1 MNIVAGVGRELHAL
15 FEDFDAL
22 GIRNANAVYWNLTTG
37 ALYEEAVRRSEGL
50 IAHHA
55 RWLSGQATTRAVRL
69 TISSSSTTKRPIRS

>member
-1 MNIVAGVGRELHAL
+1 MNIVAGVGRELHTL

-50 IAHHA
+50 IAHHGP
-55 RWLSGQATTRAVRL
+55 LVVR
-69 TISSSSTTKRPIRS
+69 TGHHTGRSPND